1 MLYTYPQLDD
11 AEAHVLA
18 RIDVLQRDLRH
29 FVVQQ
34 PQRWTGVLARMTRA
48 KALRA
53 SNSIE
58 DINVS
63 QEDAIAAVD
72 GEDPVE
78 ADRQTWKAV
87 VGYQEA
93 MTYILQRCKDDN
105 FRFSRDVLLA
115 IHFMI
120 SQSDLNANPGNLR
133 RGWVGVRN
141 TRTNEV
147 VHEGVDR
154 ERLEA
159 LLDEL
164 VKFLN
169 APTKLHIIVK
179 AALAHLNLTLLHP
192 FSDGNGRTAR
202 CLQTAV
208 LANVGV
214 AAQEFS
220 SIEEYI
226 GHNQALYYEV
236 LASAGGGGYQ
246 PDRGCKDWIRF
257 CLTGHYRQLQ
267 TLLRRN
273 AELGRIYVDLEELV
287 RERGLH
293 TRTAVGM
300 LEAAYGARI
309 RNASYRVST
318 DVSHNLASRDL
329 KQLVDAGLLL
339 PRGENRGRHYVA
351 GPMVLEIRGRHRQPK
366 DIADPFSEP
375 PTERVAAEA
384 AGQLALGV

>member
-1 MLYTYPQLDD
+1 MLYVYPELDE
-11 AEAHVLA
+11 AERKVLA
-18 RIDVLQRDLRH
+18 RIDVMQRNLRH
-29 FVVQQ
+29 FVIQS
-34 PQRWTGVLARMTRA
+34 PQRWTGVLSRMTRA

-105 FRFSRDVLLA
+105 FRFSRDVILA

-120 SQSDLNANPGNLR
+120 SQSDLEANPGNLR

-154 ERLEA
+154 ELLDE

-164 VKFLN
+164 VTYLN
-169 APTKLHIIVK
+169 TAPSTHLIVK

-208 LANVGV
+208 LANDGI
-214 AAQEFS
+214 AAPDFS

-226 GHNQALYYEV
+226 GHNKAEYYDM
-236 LASAGGGGYQ
+236 LASAGGGGFN
-246 PDRGCKDWIRF
+246 PKRGCKDWVRF

-273 AELGRIYVDLEELV
+273 SELGVIYGEMIDLV
-287 RERGLH
+287 AGRGLPQ
-293 TRTAVGM
+293 RTALG
-300 LEAAYGARI
+300 LLDAAFGSRL

-318 DVSHNLASRDL
+318 DVSDNLASRDL
-329 KQLVDAGLLL
+329 KRLVDAELLI

-351 GPMVLEIRGRHRQPK
+351 SPIIQEIRNRHRQPK
-366 DIADPFSEP
+366 GIDDPF
-375 PTERVAAEA
+375 AAPIEKA
-384 AGQLALGV
+384 VDAQQLALGV

>member
-1 MLYTYPQLDD
+1 MLYTYPQLDE
-11 AEAHVLA
+11 AEARVLA
-18 RIDVLQRDLRH
+18 RIDTLQRDLRH
-29 FVVQQ
+29 FVVAN

-63 QEDAIAAVD
+63 QEDAVAAVD
-72 GEDPVE
+72 GEDPME

-105 FRFSRDVLLA
+105 FSFSRDVILA

-141 TRTNEV
+141 TRTQEV
-147 VHEGVDR
+147 VHEGVER
-154 ERLEA
+154 ELLEP

-164 VKFLN
+164 VETLN
-169 APTKLHIIVK
+169 SPANVHIVVK

-214 AAQEFS
+214 VAQEFS

-226 GHNQALYYEV
+226 GHNQAEYYSV
-236 LASAGGGGYQ
+236 LAETGG
-246 PDRGCKDWIRF
+246 RGFNPGRGAKQWIRF

-273 AELGRIYVDLEELV
+273 AELSRIYVDLEELV
-287 RERGLH
+287 QERGLH
-293 TRTAVGM
+293 HRTAVGM
-300 LEAAYGARI
+300 LEAAYGARL

-318 DVSHNLASRDL
+318 DVSNNLASRDL
-329 KQLVDAGLLL
+329 KQLVDAGLLI
-339 PRGENRGRHYVA
+339 PQGETRGRHYIA
-351 GPMVLEIRGRHRQPK
+351 GPEVLEIRARHRQPK
-366 DIADPFSEP
+366 IIDDPFAEP
-375 PTERVAAEA
+375 ELPLNYPIEEA
-384 AGQLALGV
+384 A

>member
-1 MLYTYPQLDD
+1 MLYVYPQLDD
-11 AEAHVLA
+11 AEAQVLA
-18 RIDVLQRDLRH
+18 NIDMLQRELRH

-34 PQRWTGVLARMTRA
+34 PRRWTGVLARMTRA

-78 ADRQTWKAV
+78 ADRETWRAV

-93 MTYILQRCKDDN
+93 MTYILQRCKDDA
-105 FRFSRDVLLA
+105 FRFSKDVILA

-120 SQSDLNANPGNLR
+120 SQSDLDANPGNLR

-141 TRTNEV
+141 TRTNAV
-147 VHEGVDR
+147 VHEGV
-154 ERLEA
+154 ERGKLEP
-159 LLDEL
+159 LLDDL
-164 VKFLN
+164 IDFLN
-169 APTKLHIIVK
+169 APAGIHLIVK

-208 LANVGV
+208 LANDGL

-226 GHNQALYYEV
+226 GKNQAEYYEV
-236 LASAGGGGYQ
+236 LASAGGGGWH
-246 PDRGCKDWIRF
+246 PARGCKQWVRF

-273 AELGRIYVDLEELV
+273 GELALIYKDLEELV
-287 RERGLH
+287 KEHGLH
-293 TRTAVGM
+293 DRMAIGL
-300 LEAAYGARI
+300 LEAAYGARV

-318 DVSHNLASRDL
+318 EISNNLASRDL
-329 KQLVDAGLLL
+329 KQLVDAGFLE

-351 GPMVLEIRGRHRQPK
+351 GEVVRTIRERHRLPR
-366 DIADPFSEP
+366 DIRDPF
-375 PTERVAAEA
+375 AIAEDEGA
-384 AGQLALGV
+384 EQLALGV

>member
-1 MLYTYPQLDD
+1 MLYTYPRLDD
-11 AEAHVLA
+11 DETRVVA
-18 RIDVLQRDLRH
+18 RIDALQKDLRH
-29 FVVQQ
+29 FVVQS
-34 PQRWTGVLARMTRA
+34 PQRWTGVLSRMTRA

-93 MTYILQRCKDDN
+93 MTYILQRCKDPN
-105 FRFSRDVLLA
+105 FQFSRDVILA

-120 SQSDLNANPGNLR
+120 SQSDLDANPGNLR

-154 ERLEA
+154 ERLDA
-159 LLDEL
+159 LLEEL
-164 VKFLN
+164 VTFLN
-169 APTKLHIIVK
+169 APPQTHLIVK

-192 FSDGNGRTAR
+192 FSDGNGRTSR

-208 LANVGV
+208 LANDGI
-214 AAQEFS
+214 AAPDFS

-226 GHNQALYYEV
+226 GRNQGEYYDV
-236 LASAGGGGYQ
+236 LASAGGGGWN
-246 PDRGCKDWIRF
+246 PERGCKNWIRF
-257 CLTGHYRQLQ
+257 CLAGHYRQLQ

-273 AELGRIYVDLEELV
+273 AELGRIYTDLAEV
-287 RERGLH
+287 VKRYGLQP
-293 TRTAVGM
+293 RMALGL
-300 LEAAYGARI
+300 LEAAFGSRV

-318 DVSHNLASRDL
+318 DVSNNLASRDL
-329 KQLVDAGLLL
+329 KLLVDAGLLV
-339 PRGENRGRHYVA
+339 PRGEKKGRHYVA
-351 GPMVLEIRGRHRQPK
+351 SPAIMEIRERHRQPRGV
-366 DIADPFSEP
+366 DDPFA
-375 PTERVAAEA
+375 VAAPPVEEPQ
-384 AGQLALGV
+384 QLPLGV